1 MLLRFSAQVHR
12 TAFHPVIFREDIT
25 LKNLFKLALI
35 IAAVALFAH
44 FWATPPERLLEARQ
58 QPADDAPEADSF
70 MSESI
75 TRRFD
80 EHGTLTYLLTA
91 QRTDFYMDSNRYQ
104 LQQPEMEMVA
114 DDNSRHRARSQLGT
128 VFSGGEE
135 ILLESDVVIWQEEP
149 ATRAYQL
156 RTSSLQLYPDRRF
169 AETAQPVTLL
179 SGQSV
184 TDGVGLNAYLNEQRF
199 EILANVK
206 SVHQSL

>member
-1 MLLRFSAQVHR
+1 M
-12 TAFHPVIFREDIT
+12 
-25 LKNLFKLALI
+25 KNLFKLALI

-80 EHGTLTYLLTA
+80 EHGALTYLLNA
-91 QRTDFYMDSNRYQ
+91 RRTDFYTDSNRYQ

-114 DDNSRHRARSQLGT
+114 DDNSRHRARSRLGT
-128 VFSGGEE
+128 VLSGGEE
-135 ILLESDVVIWQEEP
+135 ILLEGDVLIWQEEP

-156 RTSSLQLYPDRRF
+156 RTPSLRLFPERRF
-169 AETAQPVTLL
+169 AETDQPVTLL
-179 SGQSV
+179 SDQGV
-184 TDGVGLNAYLNEQRF
+184 TDGIGLNAYFNEQRF
-199 EILANVK
+199 EILNNVK
-206 SVHQSL
+206 SVHQPL

>member
-1 MLLRFSAQVHR
+1 M
-12 TAFHPVIFREDIT
+12 
-25 LKNLFKLALI
+25 KNLFKLALI

-44 FWATPPERLLEARQ
+44 FWTTPPERLMEARQ
-58 QPADDAPEADSF
+58 QATDDAPEADSF

-114 DDNSRHRARSQLGT
+114 DDNSRHHARSQLGT
-128 VFSGGEE
+128 VLSGGEE
-135 ILLESDVVIWQEEP
+135 ILLEGDVLIWQQEP
-149 ATRAYQL
+149 AARAYQL
-156 RTSSLQLYPDRRF
+156 RTPSLQLYPDRRF
-169 AETAQPVTLL
+169 AETDQPVTLL

-206 SVHQSL
+206 SVHQPL

>member
-1 MLLRFSAQVHR
+1 M
-12 TAFHPVIFREDIT
+12 
-25 LKNLFKLALI
+25 KNLFKLALL

-70 MSESI
+70 MSESV

-80 EHGTLTYLLTA
+80 EHGNLTYLLNA
-91 QRTDFYMDSNRYQ
+91 ERTDFFMDANRYQ

-114 DDNSRHRARSQLGT
+114 DDGSRHRARSRLGT
-128 VFSGGEE
+128 VLSGGEE
-135 ILLESDVVIWQEEP
+135 ILLEGDVVIWQEEP

-156 RTSSLQLYPDRRF
+156 QAPTLQLYPDRRF
-169 AETAQPVTLL
+169 AETDQPVKLL
-179 SGQSV
+179 SDQSV
-184 TDGVGLNAYLNEQRF
+184 TDGVGLNAYLNEQRL